1 MTTLI
6 PLPLLLAACL
16 DEPARY
22 VYGQDLD
29 DLELVLWTR
38 EVGVHPDTSILDD
51 PNNPF
56 VAGMDGEL
64 RWELTADG
72 AFVPAFYAW
81 GTWLAR
87 EPGGEAQFYTALALA
102 EIYVHQEHAPEDR
115 YFVWERAIAGF
126 QAVLDH
132 FPDSVT
138 YDATGTVPTR
148 LAPWAYDAIVAL
160 GGEPQGD
167 WVVVPTED
175 GGQTVV
181 PAD

>member
-1 MTTLI
+1 MIHLI
-6 PLPLLLAACL
+6 PFLALSTGCV

-38 EVGVHPDTSILDD
+38 DVAVYPDTSILQD

-56 VAGMDGEL
+56 VHGMDIETK
-64 RWELTADG
+64 WDLTSDG
-72 AFVPAFYAW
+72 AYVPAFYAW

-87 EPGGEAQFYTALALA
+87 EPSGEAQFYTAWSLG
-102 EIYVHQEHAPEDR
+102 EIYVHQICEPEDC
-115 YFVWERAIAGF
+115 YFVWERAVSGF

-138 YDATGTVPTR
+138 YDITGTIPTR

-167 WVVVPTED
+167 WVVVQTAD
-175 GGQTVV
+175 GGTTVV
-181 PAD
+181 QAD